1 MSESHERSHAGFP
14 RHRLIGLLAGP
25 AAAAIVLAS
34 PAPDGLS
41 QQGWWTA
48 AVGIWMALWWM
59 TEALPLAVT
68 ALLPVILFPLLGLR
82 SLEAT
87 TPSYAHPLIFLFLGG
102 FLLARALHVWGL
114 HVWGLDKRL
123 ALRTLAVVGSS
134 PRRMI
139 AGLMAVTAFLSMW
152 VSNTATTMVMLPI
165 GLSVVASLPDH
176 QDQEEKTAAGL
187 APALLL
193 GIAYAA
199 TIGGMGTIIGT
210 PPNALFAAFMA
221 EAYGIEI
228 GFFRWMWI
236 GVPTVLVLLPIA
248 WFVLTHVAFRIDRAD
263 SPQAAGAIGEKLAAL
278 GPMTR
283 AEREVAWVMLAV
295 AAGWVFRPLIE
306 TLLPGLALSDA
317 GIAMIGALLLFLT
330 PVELKSGRF
339 LLSWKEAAKIRWD
352 VLILFGGGLALAA
365 AIGDS
370 DLADWIGARL
380 IGLQALPVFLLLL
393 AVGAL
398 MVFLGELASNTAMA
412 AALMVFLGE
421 LASNTA
427 MAAVFL
433 PVAGATALAMGEPA
447 VMLTLPVAL
456 FATLGFILPVAT
468 PPNAIIF
475 GSGAVKMGHMLRA
488 GPILDLVGIL
498 VVALAVLS
506 LGRWILA
513 PA

>member
-1 MSESHERSHAGFP
+1 LDGALVDDR
-14 RHRLIGLLAGP
+14 GP
-25 AAAAIVLAS
+25 AARR
-34 PAPDGLS
+34 
-41 QQGWWTA
+41 
-48 AVGIWMALWWM
+48 
-59 TEALPLAVT
+59 
-68 ALLPVILFPLLGLR
+68 PLLGLR

-102 FLLARALHVWGL
+102 FLLARAL

-412 AALMVFLGE
+412 A
-421 LASNTA
+421 
-427 MAAVFL
+427 VFL

-456 FATLGFILPVAT
+456 FATLGFMLPVAT

-506 LGRWILA
+506 LGRWVLA
-513 PA
+513 PG